1 MAYEPL
7 PDGLTI
13 QKSSIEGQ
21 GVFTNKIIEKDTDL
35 GLSHIVV
42 DDEIIRTPLGGFIN
56 HSDEPNCIKVKAGGS
71 MLSKRRSFYSYGD
84 RYSLFT
90 LRNIKAWEE
99 LTVKYTFYKVTR
111 L

>member
-7 PDGLTI
+7 PAGLTI
-13 QKSSIEGQ
+13 QKSSIEGL
-21 GVFTNKIIEKDTDL
+21 GVFTNKFIEKDTDL

-42 DDEIIRTPLGGFIN
+42 DDELIRTPLGGFIN
-56 HSDEPNCIKVKAGGS
+56 HSDKPNCIKVKETVS
-71 MLSKRRSFYSYGD
+71 VDGD
-84 RYSLFT
+84 RYTLYT
-90 LRNIKAWEE
+90 LRNIRAWEE